1 MLVNQRKEVNMNNT
15 LSTLIKNA
23 TANTSIATVETVG
36 KIKSD
41 VIHVAV
47 EKKDENGNKVTV
59 YNTLRNKLAVRTMV
73 DMETLCNLETVSK
86 KAFAIACGRLTTEN
100 AKEVGLK
107 TPLDLLVH
115 TFGKKYS
122 RNTLS
127 KYRRISKI
135 FAKPCEADK
144 ITYEWRDGI
153 DSLVSVSNLDVV
165 LTLVKDC
172 ENVDTMSDTELSNA
186 FETFYANYV
195 ATERIHLNYSQSELK
210 KEVKAIINPDS
221 IIDGEAK
228 EVNTPEDTAND
239 TETSE
244 TEVNHEEEAKIEV
257 SEAISIIS
265 NYFKGDSEVEA
276 FMLTLIEKLSK

>member
-1 MLVNQRKEVNMNNT
+1 MNKELNEM
-15 LSTLIKNA
+15 IKNA
-23 TANTSIATVETVG
+23 TATNSIATTETVG

-41 VIHVAV
+41 VIQIAV

-73 DMETLCNLETVSK
+73 DMETLCNLETISK
-86 KAFAIACGRLTTEN
+86 KAFCIACGRLTVEN

-107 TPLDLLVH
+107 SPLDLLVK

-135 FAKPCEADK
+135 FSKPIEDGK
-144 ITYEWRDGI
+144 ITYEWREGI
-153 DSLVSVSNLDVV
+153 DSFVSVSNLDVV

-172 ENVDTMSDTELSNA
+172 ENVDEMSEKELKNA
-186 FETFYANYV
+186 YLTFHANYI
-195 ATERIHLNYSQSELK
+195 ATERIHLNFSQSELK

-221 IIDGEAK
+221 IIDGVAK
-228 EVNTPEDTAND
+228 EVGDNETEANNT
-239 TETSE
+239 TETEASE
-244 TEVNHEEEAKIEV
+244 TEVNKEEEAKMEV
-257 SEAISIIS
+257 SEAIATIS
-265 NYFKGDSEVEA
+265 NFFKGDSEVEA
-276 FMLTLIEKLSK
+276 FMLTLIKKLGNS

>member
-1 MLVNQRKEVNMNNT
+1 MSKEINDIIKSVNN
-15 LSTLIKNA
+15 LP
-23 TANTSIATVETVG
+23 SIATVETVG
-36 KIKSD
+36 KVKTD
-41 VIHVAV
+41 VIQIAV

-59 YNTLRNKLAVRTMV
+59 YNTLRNKLAVRSLV

-86 KAFAIACGRLTTEN
+86 KAFCIACGRLTPEN

-107 TPLDLLVH
+107 SALDLLVK

-127 KYRRISKI
+127 KYRRISRI
-135 FAKPCEADK
+135 FAKPCTLDK

-153 DSLVSVSNLDVV
+153 DALVSVSNLDVV
-165 LTLVKDC
+165 LTLVEGC
-172 ENVDTMSDTELSNA
+172 ENVDEMTDKELSNA
-186 FETFYANYV
+186 FETFYANYI
-195 ATERIHLNYSQSELK
+195 ATERVHLNSAQSELK

-228 EVNTPEDTAND
+228 EVGE
-239 TETSE
+239 TETPSETPSE

-257 SEAISIIS
+257 SEAINLIS
-265 NYFKGDSEVEA
+265 AYFKGDEEVEA
-276 FMLTLIEKLSK
+276 FMLTLIKKLGEKK